1 MAPVPGTK
9 AIPPTD
15 DGSIAGSA
23 WEGPHGIMWRLAQPE
38 GLEYW
43 WCKAREAAARA
54 AEEREA
60 AEKVTA

>member
-1 MAPVPGTK
+1 
-9 AIPPTD
+9 
-15 DGSIAGSA
+15 
-23 WEGPHGIMWRLAQPE
+23 MWRLAQPE